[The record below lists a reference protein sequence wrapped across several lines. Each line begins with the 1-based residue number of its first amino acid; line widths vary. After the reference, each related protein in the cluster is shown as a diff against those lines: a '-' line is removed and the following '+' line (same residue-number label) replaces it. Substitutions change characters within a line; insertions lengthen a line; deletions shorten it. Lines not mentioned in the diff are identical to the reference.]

1 MGEDLHRLEIVAV
14 DDGARHAADGLMV
27 AIEEAISSR
36 GHCLLGLSGGSTPGP
51 VFIELA
57 SRSLDWDCVVI
68 VQVDERLAPA
78 GSPERNLIQQRQ
90 AFADLPVTWLPLP
103 VDDVL
108 AVWARDPSDDGAVAR
123 ILADFTTALISV
135 GDDPPVL
142 DIAQLGLGHDGHT
155 ASLVP
160 DDPVLDELRHYVA
173 LTRPYDGTRRLTL
186 TRPVLDRARSVLWL
200 VRGSEK
206 AQPLARLLVGDLSMP
221 AGLVR
226 PQRSVIVADTDAARQ
241 A

>member
-14 DDGARHAADGLMV
+14 DDWAGHAADSLMV
-27 AIEEAISSR
+27 AVEEAISSR
-36 GHCLLGLSGGSTPGP
+36 GRCLLGLSGGSTPGP
-51 VFIELA
+51 VFVELA
-57 SRSLDWDCVVI
+57 SRSLDWDRVVI
-68 VQVDERLAPA
+68 VQIDERLAPE
-78 GSPERNLIQQRQ
+78 GGPERNLNQQRQ

-103 VDDVL
+103 VEDVMAALADDPPN
-108 AVWARDPSDDGAVAR
+108 DEAVAR
-123 ILADFTTALISV
+123 ILADFTAALISV

-173 LTRPYDGTRRLTL
+173 LTQRYEGTRRLTL
-186 TRPVLDRARSVLWL
+186 TRPVLDRARMVLWL
-200 VRGSEK
+200 VRGTAK
-206 AQPLARLLVGDLSMP
+206 AQPLGRLLAGDLSMP